1 MLLETHTLNT
11 LSHCIDFNLLIADV
25 KQLLVKTIG
34 SKPDVTPVCSNE
46 TQNPI
51 MLIVC
56 KFRTERSKEE
66 CRLLYRDNL
75 VNECD
80 SRFRLVTENQTV
92 FLHLNSLKPEDGG
105 NYTCQCSRSYGTSSL
120 HLNVT
125 VEADEDPSSN
135 TNMPYLYVVIGVF
148 AFIVTG
154 VIVGVIHRKTHHG
167 RRAEPLH
174 DRPNTEPGI
183 TEPYMT
189 YIQRE
194 NELYAASVHSY
205 TSANNS
211 NMFP

>member
-1 MLLETHTLNT
+1 MGRWKLWFVLLLPLTFQTD
-11 LSHCIDFNLLIADV
+11 SKDV
-25 KQLLVKTIG
+25 KQLLVKTIR
-34 SKPDVTPVCSNE
+34 SKPDVTPVCTNE

-56 KFRTERSKEE
+56 KIRTDRSKEE
-66 CRLLYRDNL
+66 CRLLFRDNF

-80 SRFRLVTENQTV
+80 SRFRLVTADQTV

-105 NYTCQCSRSYGTSSL
+105 NYTCQCSLSYGTYSL

-125 VEADEDPSSN
+125 VEEDEDPSS
-135 TNMPYLYVVIGVF
+135 TNLPYLCIVIGVF

-154 VIVGVIHRKTHHG
+154 VVLGVIHRKTHHG
-167 RRAEPLH
+167 RRSEPLH

-194 NELYAASVHSY
+194 NELYSANVRSY
-205 TSANNS
+205 ISANNS